1 MEFLYS
7 IVRKSVIAL
16 MLIGLAYTGNVA
28 AQDNI
33 NVLIVTGG
41 HDFNRTAFFEMFHDM
56 DGITFH
62 ESQHPKANDMYGS
75 PMADLYD
82 VFVFYDMYDQISD
95 SQKEDL
101 VTLLEE
107 GKGMVFLHH
116 SLVSY
121 QDWDEFADIIGG
133 KYHRSEEVFR
143 GEPVD
148 ASSFK
153 HDVEVQVEIADKQ
166 HPVTRGLSSFTMTD
180 EVYGGFSV
188 MPDVHPLLK
197 TDHPASTETIAWT
210 HHYENSRIIY
220 IQPGHDEKAFENTHY
235 RNLVRN
241 AIKYTAES
249 PLK

>member
-1 MEFLYS
+1 MEFLYPV
-7 IVRKSVIAL
+7 VRKTVL
-16 MLIGLAYTGNVA
+16 VLTLIGLVFMGHAP
-28 AQDNI
+28 AQQNT
-33 NVLIVTGG
+33 NVLIITGG
-41 HDFNRTAFFEMFHDM
+41 HDFNRTAFFEMFHEM

-121 QDWDEFADIIGG
+121 QDWDEFTDIIGG
-133 KYHRSEEVFR
+133 KYHASEGVFQ
-143 GEPVD
+143 GEPVEP
-148 ASSFK
+148 STFK
-153 HDVEVQVEIADKQ
+153 HDVEVSVTIADEQ
-166 HPVTRGLSSFTMTD
+166 HPVTQGLSSFTIID

-188 MPDVHPLLK
+188 MPDVHTLLK

-210 HHYENSRIIY
+210 HHYENSRIVY
-220 IQPGHDEKAFENTHY
+220 IQLGHDEKAFENTQY
-235 RNLVRN
+235 RKLVRN
-241 AIKYTAES
+241 AIEYTAES